1 MLSVITSKQP
11 ANSPLVLFF
20 QARFE
25 YISCVHKGPKD
36 ELPEKLKVESKQGIL
51 KQLALARTISMQD
64 AIALTNML
72 DESKLP
78 EDAAADIREAIQT
91 KAEIKGDAVTA
102 AAASEKIRQ
111 VHSHLENYQAAGD
124 WACYASA
131 ASHENKLLQM
141 ARRMH
146 SIFLY
151 HPTEPTISGAVAI
164 ALYADGHH
172 DPSYLLTKVRRMK
185 EFLTSMFKQSGLTT
199 ASDWPKAFPAEVQ
212 HFKETHSVLFAA
224 AFADDLPAAC
234 PVPAVMMQILKSG
247 APCRKT
253 RLGCTEATT
262 QVVNGVGRSQ
272 SIVSAVFQ
280 RQQSELQLPG
290 FRWCNG
296 FNSPPPLGAVAAVPA
311 AQANGLLAL
320 ADMPHQSMQPPVQ
333 QHVQPLVQSPVQ
345 QTQLQT
351 PASPSGSSQDLTP
364 AKTLGI
370 AGVGA
375 TSQANAM
382 DKGIAKVSDMVS
394 KFQERAVASKAAAAQ
409 ALEDEDDDLGAIGDT
424 ERPAMKRPAA
434 ATKSQP
440 AAKKP
445 KLEAAAKKS
454 DPATLKSKPNG
465 KTNTE
470 PVAEKEFSNL
480 LYKIGQHV
488 PRYYGSVTV
497 YTDSKNN
504 LWRVKPSPG
513 VRVEKKFKMRDDGAE
528 NRGQWKT
535 LVAYV
540 KSLKQ
545 Q

>member
-1 MLSVITSKQP
+1 L
-11 ANSPLVLFF
+11 L
-20 QARFE
+20 
-25 YISCVHKGPKD
+25 
-36 ELPEKLKVESKQGIL
+36 
-51 KQLALARTISMQD
+51 
-64 AIALTNML
+64 
-72 DESKLP
+72 

-91 KAEIKGDAVTA
+91 KADIQGDAGTA

-111 VHSHLENYQAAGD
+111 VHTHLENYQAAGD
-124 WACYASA
+124 WACYASP

-146 SIFLY
+146 GIFLY

-164 ALYADGHH
+164 ALHVDGHH
-172 DPSYLLTKVRRMK
+172 DPSYLLTKVRQMK
-185 EFLTSMFKQSGLTT
+185 EFLTNMLKTSGRTT
-199 ASDWPKAFPAEVQ
+199 APDWPKAFPAEVQ
-212 HFKETHSVLFAA
+212 HFKELHPVLFAA
-224 AFADDLPAAC
+224 AFADDLPVAC

-247 APCRKT
+247 APCRSTK
-253 RLGCTEATT
+253 LGCTDAAAHI
-262 QVVNGVGRSQ
+262 VKNACRSQ
-272 SIVSAVFQ
+272 AIVNSVFQ
-280 RQQSELQLPG
+280 RQNSELLLPG

-296 FNSPPPLGAVAAVPA
+296 VNSFPPLGAVAAVPA

-320 ADMPHQSMQPPVQ
+320 ADVPHQFMQPPVQ
-333 QHVQPLVQSPVQ
+333 QPVQPLVQPPVQ
-345 QTQLQT
+345 QFQVQT
-351 PASPSGSSQDLTP
+351 PSSPSGSSEDLTP
-364 AKTLGI
+364 AKTLAV

-375 TSQANAM
+375 TSQANM
-382 DKGIAKVSDMVS
+382 IEKGMAKVSDMVS

-409 ALEDEDDDLGAIGDT
+409 ARSDADDDLGAIGDT

-434 ATKSQP
+434 AMKSEP

-445 KLEAAAKKS
+445 KLGAAAAKS

-470 PVAEKEFSNL
+470 PVAEMEFSNL
-480 LYKIGQHV
+480 PYKAGQHV

-497 YTDSKNN
+497 YTDSKSNS
-504 LWRVKPSPG
+504 WRVKPAPG

-528 NRGQWKT
+528 NREQWKT